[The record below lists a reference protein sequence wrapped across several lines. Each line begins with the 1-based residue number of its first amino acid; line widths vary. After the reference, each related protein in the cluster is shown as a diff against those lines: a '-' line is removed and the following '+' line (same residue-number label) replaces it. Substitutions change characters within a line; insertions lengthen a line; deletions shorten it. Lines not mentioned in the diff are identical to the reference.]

1 VLRSR
6 LPPIADER
14 ITLCRVHPT
23 DTAPHTAEGIPL
35 RYIAAMKRN
44 ACAALVAVAA
54 ALTSCSSGGG
64 ASDDLAATITA
75 LSGPSNDQLFA
86 ACENLVGTSD
96 EISTIVASE
105 VLLTGGSASNDADR
119 RPSFFCDYADAET
132 DTSFTVW
139 LVVYPSDEEAVDGVS
154 ASGDETDHV
163 GSVTVYLEDT
173 TKVLSAT
180 QRVEAQRAIAE
191 RLSQVGASGREG
203 ALRSI

>member
-1 VLRSR
+1 
-6 LPPIADER
+6 
-14 ITLCRVHPT
+14 
-23 DTAPHTAEGIPL
+23 
-35 RYIAAMKRN
+35 MKRN

-96 EISTIVASE
+96 DISTIVDSD
-105 VLLTGGSASNDADR
+105 VLLTGGSASNAADR

-132 DTSFTVW
+132 DTSFTVY
-139 LVVYPSDEEAVDGVS
+139 LVVYPSEAEAADGVS
-154 ASGDETDHV
+154 ADGDATDHV
-163 GSVTVYLEDT
+163 GSVTVYLDDKT
-173 TKVLSAT
+173 QMLSAT